1 MFYNFMNASA
11 KTVAHGDLVAPNW
24 DVDGLKIT
32 QRWWFA

>member
-1 MFYNFMNASA
+1 MRTA
-11 KTVAHGDLVAPNW
+11 VGRPDVIAPNW